1 MDFAVVL
8 LSSASVSIVLTGA
21 LVWLLRTWI
30 GERVRSAI
38 QTEYAEKLETLKAQL
53 QADAALKLE
62 TYKATLKGRGDAEIE
77 KLRASLA
84 IAAAQRNTQYGG
96 LVERRFEA
104 IASVH
109 GLLLRFHQAV
119 HQLVQ
124 PALFVTEPSNDER
137 SEAVYQASV
146 EFENA
151 YPKNKIFLPKA
162 LSDQIDHIRQSL
174 VSNANVYQ
182 MLVVPKKDHQR
193 HLEVYTKVSDELPK
207 TIAALEAE
215 LRALMGDESVPTPLP
230 PGEATLRPHASN
242 LPRTTAS
249 GAR

>member
-1 MDFAVVL
+1 MKDWIDFAVVM
-8 LSSASVSIVLTGA
+8 LSSAGVSIALTGA

-38 QTEYAEKLETLKAQL
+38 QAEYAEKLETVKAQL

-62 TYKATLKGRGDAEIE
+62 TYKATLKGRGDAELE

-84 IAAAQRNTQYGG
+84 IAAAQQNAQYGG

-104 IASVH
+104 IATVH

-119 HQLVQ
+119 HQMIQ
-124 PALFVTEPSNDER
+124 PTLFVAGPSNEER
-137 SEAVYQASV
+137 SEAVHQASV

-151 YPKNKIFLPKA
+151 YPKKKIFLPKA

-182 MLVVPKKDHQR
+182 MLVVPKQDYER
-193 HLEVYTKVSDELPK
+193 HHEVYVNVSNELPK

-215 LRALMGDESVPTPLP
+215 LRALMGDESVPSPLAQ
-230 PGEATLRPHASN
+230 GEATASA
-242 LPRTTAS
+242 PK
-249 GAR
+249 